1 MPNPFLDKLK
11 NPDFMSA
18 LAQILTSTMGGRYGG
33 YAGQAIGTEREKQRE
48 RARTGRLDEE
58 AKLSGQSERTARQ
71 RQLDLQKEQL
81 DLQNKTFRSAQLDK
95 VLNTS
100 LEQGIPPSQVAGSMN
115 VALEAPEAAS
125 LDASFKSMQ
134 SGRVKIDPTTG
145 ATVSPDTMGPFQQ
158 QPVSL
163 PPAQALQIGQLIQ
176 SNRNQQQQF
185 ETSRTDDTARYNQDR
200 LDRQAQAKQQ
210 QDNWDY
216 TNKATIV
223 VDVPKGMGLPIT
235 GIKVPPGQEA
245 EAYFKIAELAQ
256 RNRSLS
262 NEDKRLQQERFRTS
276 ISPEGTMS
284 IVDIDKVLAGKGQEA
299 IKQVDLPADIFTVT
313 NKRYQEGL
321 KAVASVH
328 GIDTSDPDEVNE
340 AMANPVIR
348 EDARRAAVWLERGVA
363 PVVTKDTRTLKSWRG
378 PASLVADPDDP
389 NVDPGKPLVK
399 TPENSRPRAPRAA
412 TDQEIDAALDMFG
425 GDPDKASK
433 YLKDKGLQ
441 VN

>member
-71 RQLDLQKEQL
+71 RQLDLLKEQI
-81 DLQNKTFRSAQLDK
+81 DLQNKTFRSGQLDK
-95 VLNTS
+95 VLQTS

-134 SGRVKIDPTTG
+134 SGRVKIDPSTG

-158 QPVSL
+158 APVSL
-163 PPAQALQIGQLIQ
+163 PPAQALQIGQQIQ
-176 SNRNQQQQF
+176 SNRNQQEQF
-185 ETSRTDDTARYNQDR
+185 NRREQGEDR
-200 LDRQAQAKQQ
+200 RFDLTRSDQQAQAKQQ
-210 QDNWDY
+210 QQNWDY
-216 TNKATIV
+216 TNKATTV
-223 VDVPKGMGLPIT
+223 VDVPKGMGLPIA

-262 NEDKRLQQERFRTS
+262 NEDKRLLQERFRTS

-284 IVDIDKVLAGKGQEA
+284 IVDIDKVLEGKGQEA
-299 IKQVDLPADIFTVT
+299 VKQVNIPADIFTTT
-313 NKRYQEGL
+313 NKRYNEGM
-321 KAVASVH
+321 KAVASIH

-348 EDARRAAVWLERGVA
+348 EDARRAAVWMDKGMA
-363 PVVTKDTRTLKSWRG
+363 PVIIKDERTMKSWRG

-399 TPENSRPRAPRAA
+399 TPENSKPRAPRAA

-441 VN
+441 VD